1 MVDIKYES
9 CDMKKEGKIMCTIY
23 NPFTSTIYK
32 CLFWKSYVSVLMGLC
47 IIHKMLA
54 KSGMGM
60 ERDFSWDV
68 YTLLHIINRRV

>member
-9 CDMKKEGKIMCTIY
+9 CDVKSRENNLHHY